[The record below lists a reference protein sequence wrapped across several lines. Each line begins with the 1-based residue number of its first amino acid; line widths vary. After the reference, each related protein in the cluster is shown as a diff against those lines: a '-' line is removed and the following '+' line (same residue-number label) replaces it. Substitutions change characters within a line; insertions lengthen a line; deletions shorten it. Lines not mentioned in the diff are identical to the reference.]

1 MVTAMAVLVAV
12 ILAYLGVQALVTD
25 HPSTAVRTVDWASV
39 VPGARRAASF
49 DLLAPSSLPRG
60 WKATSV
66 SFTDTKPSHW
76 HLGVLTDA
84 DRYVGVE
91 QGYESV
97 SSMVAAF
104 VDDRATRGSTV
115 DVSGR
120 PWRTWTDSGGD
131 LALVRRSAGVTT
143 LVVGHE
149 VPRSTLV
156 SYTASLR

>member
-1 MVTAMAVLVAV
+1 MVTAMVVLVGV
-12 ILAYLGVQALVTD
+12 ILAYLGVQSLVTNQ
-25 HPSTAVRTVDWASV
+25 PSTAVRTVDWASV
-39 VPGARRAASF
+39 VPGARKAASF

-60 WKATSV
+60 WRATSV
-66 SFTDTKPSHW
+66 TFTDTKPSHW

-84 DRYVGVE
+84 DRYVGIE
-91 QGYESV
+91 QGFGSV
-97 SSMVAAF
+97 SSMVTDF
-104 VDDRATRGSTV
+104 VDDRATRGAAV
-115 DVSGR
+115 DVAGR
-120 PWRTWTDSGGD
+120 PWTTWTDGGGD